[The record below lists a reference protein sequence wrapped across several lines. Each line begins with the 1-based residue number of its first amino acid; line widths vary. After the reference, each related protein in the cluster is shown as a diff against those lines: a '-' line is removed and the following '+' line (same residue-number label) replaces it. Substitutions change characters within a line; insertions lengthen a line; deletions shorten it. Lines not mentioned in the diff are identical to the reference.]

1 VSLLATSDTAN
12 ATAVYAAVAVM
23 PAVPGRDLLTYR
35 VPAEARAAVRP
46 GMRVLVPIGSR
57 RATGIV
63 VTLAETAPTDVE
75 RVRDVETILD
85 TEPILTSEV
94 FALCRWAAR
103 YYVTTLGEVLSTA
116 VPGGL
121 RAASRRL
128 VCPIEGI
135 DPGAARKPLEEAIL
149 TTLLARGP
157 LTEEQLS
164 RAVGASGV
172 ASAVRA
178 LGRQALVT
186 IEQVVRPPAARTR
199 FAHLFTLARD
209 LANDEEAPL
218 ARRAPSQHA
227 LYTKLREAGGTL
239 AASDL
244 TASERTTAAALV
256 RRGLATRRSEE
267 SYRNARPTPEPPAA
281 PHELTEAQA
290 TAVATVTAS
299 TGFGGFLLYG
309 VTGSGKTEVYLR
321 LAANTVAAGRSVLLL
336 VPEIALT
343 HQLVLRVQER
353 FGARA
358 ALLHSGLAPGERWD
372 EWRRVLRGE
381 ARVVVGTRSAVFAPL
396 DDLGLVI
403 VDEEHDAAYKQDE
416 GLRYQGR
423 DLAIVRAKLADAP
436 VVLGSATPS
445 AETYQ
450 QARHGKFSLLTLP
463 DRVAGRSM
471 PTIEIVDR
479 RGEPRLPTAEAGDRL
494 FSQPLLEAM
503 TTALER
509 GEQTLLFLNRRGFAQ
524 VLQCLACG
532 EPAGCPSCA
541 VTLTLHKR
549 QRALLCHHCGHTR
562 AADLRCTSCGQGELQ
577 ALGDGTE
584 RVESEVARLFP
595 AARVGRLDRD
605 TIGSKGAHRR
615 VLDAW
620 RRGELDILIGTQ
632 MIAKGHD
639 VPGVTV
645 VGVLHADVAL
655 NLPDFRAGERAF
667 QLLTQV
673 AGRAGRGDSPGR
685 VIVQTYRP
693 QHHSLVTAAAYDY
706 DGFIERELGL
716 RDEVGYPPFQRL
728 AVLRLEGVNARTT
741 EDAAAD
747 LAGRARAVAKAHGG
761 DVPPCV
767 RGPAPAPLERLR
779 GRYRWQV
786 FVSAPTAAPLNAA
799 IRHLL
804 SWWHTPPGRREVR
817 LVVDVDPVSML

>member
-1 VSLLATSDTAN
+1 MSLLPASDTAN

-23 PAVPGRDLLTYR
+23 PAVPGHDLLTYR
-35 VPAEARAAVRP
+35 VPVEAQAAVRP

-63 VTLAETAPTDVE
+63 VTLEDTISTEIA
-75 RVRDVETILD
+75 RLRDIEKVLD
-85 TEPILTSEV
+85 AEPILTSEV

-103 YYVTTLGEVLSTA
+103 YYVATLGEVLATA

-128 VCPIEGI
+128 VRLVEGVQ
-135 DPGAARKPLEEAIL
+135 PGAGRNPLEEAIL
-149 TTLLARGP
+149 TSLLARGP
-157 LTEEQLS
+157 LSEEQLA
-164 RAVGASGV
+164 RAVGTRGL

-178 LGRQALVT
+178 LGRRTLVA
-186 IEQVVRPPAARTR
+186 IDQVVRPPAARTR
-199 FAHLFTLARD
+199 FANLFALARD
-209 LANDEEAPL
+209 LATDEDTAL
-218 ARRAPSQHA
+218 ARCAPSQHA
-227 LYTKLREAGGTL
+227 LYIKLQEAGGTL
-239 AASDL
+239 AGSEL
-244 TASERTTAAALV
+244 TTSERATAAALV
-256 RRGLATRRSEE
+256 RRGLATRRSKE
-267 SYRNARPTPEPPAA
+267 SYRDTRPPPEPAAA
-281 PHELTEAQA
+281 PHDLTEAQA
-290 TAVATVTAS
+290 TAVATVEAS
-299 TGFGGFLLYG
+299 AGFRGFLLHG

-321 LAANTVAAGRSVLLL
+321 LAEKTVAAGRSVLLL

-353 FGARA
+353 FGARV

-396 DDLGLVI
+396 DNLGLVI

-423 DLAIVRAKLADAP
+423 DLAIVRAKLAEAP

-450 QARHGKFSLLTLP
+450 QARRGKFSLLTLP

-479 RGEPRLPTAEAGDRL
+479 RGEPRLATADAGDRL
-494 FSQPLLEAM
+494 FSRLLLEAM

-541 VTLTLHKR
+541 VTLTLHKGR
-549 QRALLCHHCGHTR
+549 RALLCHHCGHTR
-562 AADLRCTSCGQGELQ
+562 AADMRCTSCGQGELQ

-595 AARVGRLDRD
+595 AAKVGRLDRD

-693 QHHSLVTAAAYDY
+693 QHHSLVTAAAYDF
-706 DGFIERELGL
+706 DGFIERELSL
-716 RDEVGYPPFQRL
+716 REEVGYPPFQRL
-728 AVLRLEGVNARTT
+728 VVLRLEGVSARAT
-741 EDAAAD
+741 EDAAVDIAR
-747 LAGRARAVAKAHGG
+747 RARAVARTHGG
-761 DVPPCV
+761 DVPPDV

-786 FVSAPTAAPLNAA
+786 FVSAATAAPLNAA

-804 SWWHTPPGRREVR
+804 SWWHTPPGRRDVR